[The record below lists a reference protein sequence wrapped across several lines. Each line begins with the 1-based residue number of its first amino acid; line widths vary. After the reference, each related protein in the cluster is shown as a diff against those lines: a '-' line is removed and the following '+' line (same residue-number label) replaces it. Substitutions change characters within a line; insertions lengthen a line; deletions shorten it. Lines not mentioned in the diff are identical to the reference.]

1 MGLCSSN
8 QKRLA
13 VTAEEHKLRDLRKY
27 SDAQAH
33 ELVKKNAQI
42 AEHQVEICEKD
53 EELIQA
59 REDLERLAEC
69 LKIQEDLHETSEQRH
84 LDNFQNI
91 VLSLLQQKGS
101 QNLNRK
107 QIRSASA
114 PIRQLHFLSFNSLF
128 LWGK

>member
-42 AEHQVEICEKD
+42 AKHQVEISEKD

-59 REDLERLAEC
+59 RKDLERLAEC
-69 LKIQEDLHETSEQRH
+69 LKIQKDLHETSEQRH

-91 VLSLLQQKGS
+91 VRAVSAAAKGFTKPE
-101 QNLNRK
+101 LAKDK
-107 QIRSASA
+107 QSSCCHQEVAL
-114 PIRQLHFLSFNSLF
+114 P
-128 LWGK
+128 

>member
-91 VLSLLQQKGS
+91 VRAVSAAAKGFKGLEQEADTQCECS
-101 QNLNRK
+101 HQTTAL
-107 QIRSASA
+107 
-114 PIRQLHFLSFNSLF
+114 P
-128 LWGK
+128 